1 MFLSNNIKL
10 VVLTILL
17 SLTSFFVNSQTKKLI
32 DVKLLQELLED
43 NFRKDT
49 LIAIQDEII
58 LKQESVIFG
67 LDTLNNYK
75 DLRISKLSG
84 VINVISNQN
93 QILQLNNNVLTKST
107 FELTTYL
114 DRYKTDNVKLVDKVK
129 KRNKWLKVS
138 TIVNATFIAATIL
151 YFKLK

>member
-1 MFLSNNIKL
+1 M
-10 VVLTILL
+10 
-17 SLTSFFVNSQTKKLI
+17 TSFFVNSQTKKLI